1 MPVALPYSPFRR
13 HSEPV
18 AEVSGVVANH
28 KGMRIDTS
36 MGASSLKRSTSA
48 AKLLSAGLQHERALE
63 MLRCV
68 LAAATALAEEAQEE
82 ERRWDVALAA
92 KRAVF
97 VEGLRAQQHPQ
108 AETISTTAML
118 LHNRVR
124 LGLVSAESAA
134 AYAEAEGEGVGL
146 ALAGSVEPSPASSL
160 DSMGTLGGSE
170 PAEPV
175 AAWAG
180 GGRWGGARRGRS
192 IASDRTLAGDA
203 ALEPDELGVCWPV
216 AGGGAREAPRFDAE
230 LGAVRVPPRFRVPQH
245 SLAMLAGEQRMMR
258 SDKIVCPLKNRLQ
271 EVNPRRQGFEDV
283 VRATGAIPAPPAAQP
298 SPLRRAC

>member
-28 KGMRIDTS
+28 KSMRIGTS
-36 MGASSLKRSTSA
+36 TGTSSLKRSPST
-48 AKLLSAGLQHERALE
+48 AKLLSAGLQHERTLE
-63 MLRCV
+63 ILRGV
-68 LAAATALAEEAQEE
+68 LAAAIAGAEEEAE

-92 KRAVF
+92 KRAVL

-108 AETISTTAML
+108 AETISATTVL

-146 ALAGSVEPSPASSL
+146 ALAGSMEPSPASSL
-160 DSMGTLGGSE
+160 DSTGTLADAE
-170 PAEPV
+170 PAEPI
-175 AAWAG
+175 AAWAI
-180 GGRWGGARRGRS
+180 GGRWGGSRRGRS
-192 IASDRTLAGDA
+192 IASDRTLTGDA

-216 AGGGAREAPRFDAE
+216 AGGCAREAPRFDAE

-271 EVNPRRQGFEDV
+271 EVNPRRQCFEDV
-283 VRATGAIPAPPAAQP
+283 VRATGAIPPPPAQEQ
-298 SPLRRAC
+298 SPLRYAC